1 MAIYNIIVN
10 KADMCCCCCML
21 FPRAYNMA
29 GCRDIHRYAPVDST
43 DSELL

>member
-1 MAIYNIIVN
+1 MAIHNIIVN

-29 GCRDIHRYAPVDST
+29 GCLDTYHCAPVDST